1 MLIKIE
7 NGNIKPKDSCSHSSL
22 VKREMMGCGPNWL
35 GQEILGFHVG
45 NIIMDFLAHF
55 GMRYMCM

>member
-1 MLIKIE
+1 MSYTLIM
-7 NGNIKPKDSCSHSSL
+7 GFWPMPCSHSSL
-22 VKREMMGCGPNWL
+22 VKREMMGCGPDWL
-35 GQEILGFHVG
+35 GQEILGFHLG